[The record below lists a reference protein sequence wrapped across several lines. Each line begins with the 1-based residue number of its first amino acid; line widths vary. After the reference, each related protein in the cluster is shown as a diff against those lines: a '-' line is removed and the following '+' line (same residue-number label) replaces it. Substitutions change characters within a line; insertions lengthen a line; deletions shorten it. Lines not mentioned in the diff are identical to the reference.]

1 MDLSV
6 RGILKMWCAIVAVP
20 LGAGFACISISQN
33 PEVGSSYTLK
43 SWQNQP
49 GKTDQTDHRPVHE
62 GSLMVCTNVEPKKDG
77 NECLLKYENDGKMNV
92 RFHQAITATSTDE
105 VSLSCVSKE
114 PTEPVSCEATIT
126 VLKYKNMREIVS
138 PGSMMRE
145 TPLQRAFAHLRPHC
159 FGTTTGAP
167 ICRYLSK

>member
-6 RGILKMWCAIVAVP
+6 RGILKMWRALVAVP
-20 LGAGFACISISQN
+20 LGAGVVCISMSQN
-33 PEVGSSYTLK
+33 PEVGARYTLK

-92 RFHQAITATSTDE
+92 QFHQTITATSTDE

-126 VLKYKNMREIVS
+126 VLIYKN
-138 PGSMMRE
+138 
-145 TPLQRAFAHLRPHC
+145 RP
-159 FGTTTGAP
+159 
-167 ICRYLSK
+167 

>member
-6 RGILKMWCAIVAVP
+6 KGILKMWCALVAVS
-20 LGAGFACISISQN
+20 LGAGFACVAMSQN

-49 GKTDQTDHRPVHE
+49 GQADQTDHRPVHE

-77 NECLLKYENDGKMNV
+77 NECLLKYENDGKMNAQ
-92 RFHQAITATSTDE
+92 FHQAITATSTDE

-126 VLKYKNMREIVS
+126 VLKYKNMGADDIQRGENL
-138 PGSMMRE
+138 
-145 TPLQRAFAHLRPHC
+145 LQIDLLAGRHD
-159 FGTTTGAP
+159 AP
-167 ICRYLSK
+167 FRGRWE